1 VYQDLDAEIDR
12 FLATEPFAGWFKN
25 AKEVG
30 HRSSCVS
37 NIASPLQVPFKD
49 NVLLVGHSGWMQ
61 ETSITGAILP
71 GWSAANAITEALIR
85 NMINQE
91 GVANYLTWWDK
102 YLYQP
107 HGKRLA
113 SSGGGEIKDF
123 LSQDDINYL
132 ATLVPETQ
140 PGTMNFFLIMR
151 TIGRAFAAVLPQI
164 SDERPDIMQRMMAL
178 RSVPKPVALAA
189 RCNQGC
195 AIMS

>member
-1 VYQDLDAEIDR
+1 
-12 FLATEPFAGWFKN
+12 
-25 AKEVG
+25 
-30 HRSSCVS
+30 
-37 NIASPLQVPFKD
+37 
-49 NVLLVGHSGWMQ
+49 
-61 ETSITGAILP
+61 
-71 GWSAANAITEALIR
+71 
-85 NMINQE
+85 MINQE
-91 GVANYLTWWDK
+91 GVANYLNWWDK

-132 ATLVPETQ
+132 AKLVPETQ
-140 PGTMNFFLIMR
+140 PGTMNFFLIMK

-178 RSVPKPVALAA
+178 RSVPKSVALAN
-189 RCNQGC
+189 RSNQGC